1 MTAAPGLLSRIRSGI
16 PGLTWPPAPVGP
28 LAALVA
34 LAGYLEESQW
44 LDRAE
49 IDGQQHRQLVVLA
62 RHLILNSDS
71 FAARMRSA
79 GLAPEDLA
87 VPTGLRRLPLLRR
100 RDMQNV
106 DEHFFCRTLPEGHG
120 PSRETRT
127 SGSTGEPVRTR
138 RTAVSQLFWRA
149 INLRGHG
156 WFGRDLTRSTTVIRA
171 HLPAVRVQPHWGPP
185 MNLLFETGPLQT
197 IPVRT
202 DIAEQV
208 RLLAEFKPACLIVY
222 PSNLDAL
229 IRHCRRHGVAIA
241 GLERILT
248 MGETLWPAV
257 RAEAEA
263 LFGARVFDGY
273 SSEELGNIALQC
285 PDSGLYHV
293 MAENLLVEVLDD
305 SGEPCRPGE
314 IGRLVITDLSNFA
327 APLVRYDIRD
337 HAEVAGPCPCGRGL
351 PSLKRILGRER
362 NILRRPDGQ
371 HHWPFLGY
379 WRYRDAAPI
388 VQYQLVQTALDR
400 IEMRLVTETPLTA
413 RQESDLAGVVRDGL
427 GYPFDIRFVY
437 FNGEIPRPASGKFE
451 EFLSLLPEDRS

>member
-1 MTAAPGLLSRIRSGI
+1 MRTDPTLLGRIRSGL
-16 PGLTWPPAPVGP
+16 PGLAWPPIPVGP
-28 LAALVA
+28 LATLVA
-34 LAGYLEESQW
+34 LAEYLERSQW
-44 LDRAE
+44 LDRSE
-49 IDGQQHRQLVVLA
+49 IEKLQHRQLAVLA
-62 RHLILNSDS
+62 RHLALNSRS
-71 FAARMRSA
+71 FAARLATA
-79 GLAPEDLA
+79 GLAAEDLA
-87 VPTGLRRLPLLRR
+87 TPEGLRRLPPLGR
-100 RDMQNV
+100 RDMQSV
-106 DEHFFCRTLPEGHG
+106 GEEFFCRTLPEGHA
-120 PSRETRT
+120 PYRETRT

-138 RTAVSQLFWRA
+138 RTVVSQLFWRA

-156 WFGRDLTRSTTVIRA
+156 WFGRDLTRPTTVIRA

-202 DIAEQV
+202 DLAEQV
-208 RLLAEFKPACLIVY
+208 RLLVEFKPACLIVY

-229 IRHCRRHGVAIA
+229 VRHCRRHGIEIG
-241 GLERILT
+241 GLELILT

-257 RAEAEA
+257 RAEAET

-293 MAENLLVEVLDD
+293 MAENLLVEVLDEA
-305 SGEPCRPGE
+305 GRPCRPGE
-314 IGRLVITDLSNFA
+314 TGRLVITDLSNFA

-337 HAEVAGPCPCGRGL
+337 HAEVADPCPCGRGL

-362 NILRRPDGQ
+362 NMLRRPDGQ

-400 IEMRLVTETPLTA
+400 IEMRLVTEAPLTP
-413 RQESDLAGVVRDGL
+413 RQEDDLAGVVRDGL

-437 FNGEIPRPASGKFE
+437 FDQEIPRPASGKFE